1 VWEELLPGMDD
12 APVGP
17 DAAAR
22 RELEDR
28 LQSLSYPAAE
38 SSQMGDLA
46 KWSGRVWHVAENPAG
61 IRTLAFRFAED
72 GAELELGFADGS
84 QRLRIGRGEWL
95 TGSLHIVGLALP
107 VAACGRWIR
116 RNVYEIELRFLE
128 QAFHDRLT
136 CHFVDNRLRVSMA
149 RNVWITPGLSDALLM
164 PELYAESK

>member
-1 VWEELLPGMDD
+1 MDD